1 MAEEEDARYFE
12 VESDSATA
20 VYLVNNPNQ
29 NSEYSDILLN
39 IRRMKDM
46 AAPSCVLQY
55 VEKSSNL
62 MAIRL
67 SAYSYE
73 KRESITQLNCCHQI
87 FFKNLQRIGIF
98 QPKD

>member
-29 NSEYSDILLN
+29 NSEHSDILLD

-46 AAPSCVLQY
+46 AAPSCVLRY
-55 VEKSSNL
+55 VERSSNL

-67 SAYSYE
+67 PAYSYE
-73 KRESITQLNCCHQI
+73 KRSSITRLHCCPSD
-87 FFKNLQRIGIF
+87 LF
-98 QPKD
+98 QELAADWYFSA